1 MHRGAEKGKEYF
13 ILTVQEILKENG
25 GNMIDEK
32 KVLEVLENWS
42 DYWGKK
48 TDTISLLKWATILR
62 LKALIERQPKIGNSL
77 ENEEESK

>member
-1 MHRGAEKGKEYF
+1 MHRGAEQGKEYF

-48 TDTISLLKWATILR
+48 TDTISLLK
-62 LKALIERQPKIGNSL
+62 
-77 ENEEESK
+77 